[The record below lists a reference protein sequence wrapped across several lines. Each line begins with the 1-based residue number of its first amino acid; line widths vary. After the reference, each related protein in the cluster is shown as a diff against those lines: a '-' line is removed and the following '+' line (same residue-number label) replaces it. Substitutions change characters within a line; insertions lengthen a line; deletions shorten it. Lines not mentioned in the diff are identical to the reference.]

1 MALTAYQKFVKR
13 QMKAGKTMKQTARLW
28 KSAKKTSK
36 PKRKKIKKTVAK
48 RTVRRITMPKRRRK
62 SYRRKSNPMGSYS
75 KSNIA
80 IGTLMGQIAPK
91 FLPGSS
97 AWLPLA
103 ALLPKAPTA
112 LKIMGLMVASKV
124 VSDRFIN
131 R

>member
-1 MALTAYQKFVKR
+1 
-13 QMKAGKTMKQTARLW
+13 MKAGKTMKQTARLW

-36 PKRKKIKKTVAK
+36 PKRKIKKTVAK
-48 RTVRRITMPKRRRK
+48 RTVRRKITMPKRRRK

-80 IGTLMGQIAPK
+80 LGTLLGSVAPK
-91 FLPGSS
+91 FLPGSA

-103 ALLPKAPTA
+103 GLLPKAPTA

-124 VSDRFIN
+124 VSDRFVN